1 MKHITLGVLLFA
13 TTFVFAQEN
22 SEQPQ
27 PAESSTE
34 ELASTDSSV
43 TERLLIRSAAS
54 SFCRDAEKSFSM
66 LRICCPT
73 CRTSYV

>member
-34 ELASTDSSV
+34 EPASTDSSV
-43 TERLLIRSAAS
+43 TESSATDDSALVQTATLETAS
-54 SFCRDAEKSFSM
+54 ELSPLTKH
-66 LRICCPT
+66 
-73 CRTSYV
+73 